1 MQGGCSRTLL
11 AKIDNIVD
19 IDEYPSG
26 ADIERERNYRKRK
39 LKEQAETL
47 ESQNIDNALCDGF
60 DYDFDEDLDQYLT
73 DEELEEEKE
82 LLLEA
87 KAARQ
92 IFLPDDR
99 EYPDRVVFSCKRAP
113 RVKSLHLD
121 KSLWILMGENHYLQ
135 SVIEGF
141 VNDDQKCVRQYF
153 PFSYPADY
161 HNAQMTYLRHKVK
174 ANGCPS
180 NGRYADWCEVLY
192 YNPFSFYDDPDDLF
206 SNSGD
211 SVDFRHINIG
221 KVLRDSIQEAL
232 NDMEPEASD
241 YVDIIMDIPE
251 WAEKH
256 AISYIVDVLAH
267 FKENYPHIKV
277 RVSVNVVKAIY
288 DFRICELGW
297 RYLLFEKDT
306 YLQSL

>member
-1 MQGGCSRTLL
+1 M
-11 AKIDNIVD
+11 D

-47 ESQNIDNALCDGF
+47 TQNVDNAVCDEF
-60 DYDFDEDLDQYLT
+60 DDDPDLSFIDAFLLEEQ
-73 DEELEEEKE
+73 ELEEEQ
-82 LLLEA
+82 EA

-99 EYPDRVVFSCKRAP
+99 EYPDMVVFSCKRAP

-161 HNAQMTYLRHKVK
+161 HNAQMTYLRQKVK

-180 NGRYADWCEVLY
+180 NGCYADWCEVLY
-192 YNPFSFYDDPDDLF
+192 YNPFSFYDNPDDLF

-211 SVDFRHINIG
+211 SVDFRHINIE
-221 KVLRDSIQEAL
+221 KVLRDSIHEAL
-232 NDMEPEASD
+232 NDMVPGASD

-251 WAEKH
+251 WADKY
-256 AISYIVDVLAH
+256 AISYIVDVLTH

-277 RVSVNVVKAIY
+277 RVSVNVVKTVY